1 MRKVAFI
8 VVLAICAV
16 ICDAKVVVQKKP
28 TAPKKVIETP
38 AQTAHKLK
46 EAVVG
51 RVGRWDAHDP
61 GYYTDDFARRKMFPL
76 AAATYADNPQD
87 CLTRKFQNA
96 SVINK
101 FIISCEASDKNEL
114 CAGYT
119 AISHSEKAIVV
130 AFRRKNRRR
139 LVERSPRHSL
149 GGSVASIAATY
160 ILNTY
165 NLENERIKLVTFGQP
180 RTGDTD
186 FAAGHNLRLP
196 RSYRVTHR
204 RDIVP
209 HIPPEKFENYW
220 SVKVFTNQYKTLLGI
235 TNLKFGIP
243 TQ

>member
-1 MRKVAFI
+1 MPK
-8 VVLAICAV
+8 LWC
-16 ICDAKVVVQKKP
+16 KKKP

-46 EAVVG
+46 EAV
-51 RVGRWDAHDP
+51 
-61 GYYTDDFARRKMFPL
+61 
-76 AAATYADNPQD
+76 
-87 CLTRKFQNA
+87 
-96 SVINK
+96 VINK

-130 AFRRKNRRR
+130 AFRGTQGFLE
-139 LVERSPRHSL
+139 LVFEIDHVILKKKKPSPVGGKVAEYFHDVFQNLWDSGVATDIKKMLDEYPNYEVWVTGHSL

-220 SVKVFTNQYKTLLGI
+220 HHESEVWYPHSMTPGSAFVVCNDDENKSPTICTTLDA
-235 TNLKFGIP
+235 
-243 TQ
+243 